1 MFKNGHSLFHSY
13 GSKSLS
19 TKLPAPLAMHHLFN
33 SKEWFYSV
41 SKYSASKERHWN
53 IPMLPELEVH
63 TLLQTVHNDALVP
76 IQKNKAYSKATCCT
90 DKASCSPHFFP
101 TAISRHF
108 WITTKTQFWQIWQQ
122 GNSSALLLLLI
133 WLNMWGNIWRDA
145 HVPSKIT
152 TARHRQGQALN
163 FRKAQRQQV
172 ASEWITS

>member
-63 TLLQTVHNDALVP
+63 TLLHSPQWCTCSHPEKQGILQSNMLYRQSKLQP
-76 IQKNKAYSKATCCT
+76 SLLPNSHFKAFLNYHEDTILADMATGQQLCPASPSDMAQHVREYLKRCT
-90 DKASCSPHFFP
+90 CS
-101 TAISRHF
+101 
-108 WITTKTQFWQIWQQ
+108 
-122 GNSSALLLLLI
+122 L
-133 WLNMWGNIWRDA
+133 
-145 HVPSKIT
+145 
-152 TARHRQGQALN
+152 
-163 FRKAQRQQV
+163 
-172 ASEWITS
+172 